1 MEKETPKWWEKLGR
15 PEYGGELV
23 IRANNKIVNFDP
35 YDAPSGNIH
44 SAWMERLVS
53 GDWTLDP
60 SVFDFLPHWH
70 PSQYLK
76 GHLAESW
83 EFTDPGTYVAHL
95 RKGIH
100 WQNIPPANGREFTAD
115 DVVFHYQRMCGMG
128 DFGKPSPQRAPA
140 FQDLVSVTAADR
152 YTVVFKWRVS
162 NKEFILET
170 MHQISPVACLENPE
184 AVKKWGDLNDWHHA
198 VGTGP
203 YMLKDFVPEGAATL
217 VKNPDYWGHD
227 ERYPLH
233 KLPYIDTVKF
243 VLIRDEAE
251 AIESMRQGKVDIID
265 HISPKQAYA
274 IRKTNPEIL
283 QITHPDSNAASIEP
297 RNDTAPFNDIRVRKA
312 MQLAIDL
319 PALAK
324 GYFAGTIDPYPSTLT
339 SRYMTGWGFPYE
351 EWPQD
356 LKDEYAYNP
365 AAAKKLLAD
374 AGYPHGF
381 KTNIVVDAAADLGM
395 IQIVKSYFAA
405 VGIDME
411 IRTMATG
418 EWIKFVLTGHEHD
431 QMAHRTGGPLGHT
444 SAPNRDLSLYQKGGR
459 SNWGMVDDP
468 VFDGFL
474 PKVLAAVKLEETR
487 KIVKEANEYVARQHF
502 SISLLQPRAHSLC
515 QPWVKGFSGQ
525 FGSAWA
531 HGGGPAMLSFYLPRF
546 WIDLKLKQ
554 EMGRR
559 K

>member
-1 MEKETPKWWEKLGR
+1 MKKKTRKWWEKFGK

-53 GDWTLDP
+53 CDWTLDP
-60 SVFDFLPHWH
+60 AVFDFLPHWH
-70 PSQYLK
+70 PSQYMK
-76 GHLAESW
+76 GCLAESW

-100 WQNIPPANGREFTAD
+100 WQNIPPANGREFNAD

-128 DFGKPSPQRAPA
+128 NFSKPSQQRAPA
-140 FQDLVSVTAADR
+140 FQELVSVTAADQ
-152 YTVVFKWRVS
+152 YTVIFKWNVT
-162 NKEFILET
+162 NKELILET
-170 MHQISPVACLENPE
+170 MHQISPAACLENPE

-203 YMLKDFVPEGAATL
+203 YMLKEFLPGGAATL

-243 VLIRDEAE
+243 ILMANEAE
-251 AIESMRQGKVDIID
+251 AIEAMRQGKLDIID

-274 IRKTNPEIL
+274 IQKTNPEIL

-297 RNDTAPFNDIRVRKA
+297 RNDTTPFNDIRVRKA
-312 MQLAIDL
+312 MQMAIDL

-324 GYFAGTIDPYPSTLT
+324 EYFEGTIEPYPSTLT

-365 AAAKKLLAD
+365 PAAKKLLAE
-374 AGYPHGF
+374 AGYSNGF
-381 KTNIVVDAAADLGM
+381 TTNIVVDAAADLGM
-395 IQIVKSYFAA
+395 IQIIKSYFAA

-411 IRTMATG
+411 IRIMATG
-418 EWIKFVLTGHEHD
+418 QWINFVLVGHKHD
-431 QMAHRTGGPLGHT
+431 QLAHRTGGPLGHT
-444 SAPNRDLSLYQKGGR
+444 SAPNRDLTLYQKGVR
-459 SNWGMVDDP
+459 SNWAMVDDP
-468 VFDGFL
+468 VFEGFL
-474 PKVLAAVKLEETR
+474 PKVLVAKDLEETR

-546 WIDLKLKQ
+546 WIDQKMKKA
-554 EMGRR
+554 MGL
-559 K
+559 

>member
-1 MEKETPKWWEKLGR
+1 MKKKTRKWWEKFGK

-53 GDWTLDP
+53 CDWTLDP
-60 SVFDFLPHWH
+60 AVFDFLPHWH
-70 PSQYLK
+70 PSQYMK
-76 GHLAESW
+76 GCLAESW

-100 WQNIPPANGREFTAD
+100 WQNIPPANGREFNAD

-128 DFGKPSPQRAPA
+128 NFSKPSQQRAPA
-140 FQDLVSVTAADR
+140 FQELVSVTAADQ
-152 YTVVFKWRVS
+152 YTVIFKWNVT
-162 NKEFILET
+162 NKELILET
-170 MHQISPVACLENPE
+170 MHQISPAACLENPE

-203 YMLKDFVPEGAATL
+203 YMLKEFLPGGAATL

-243 VLIRDEAE
+243 ILMANEAE
-251 AIESMRQGKVDIID
+251 AIEAMRQGKLDIID

-274 IRKTNPEIL
+274 IQKTNPEIL

-297 RNDTAPFNDIRVRKA
+297 RNDTTPFNDIRVRKA
-312 MQLAIDL
+312 MQMAVDL
-319 PALAK
+319 PAIAK
-324 GYFAGTIDPYPSTLT
+324 TLYGGAADPSPSSFSSSAMSTWGK
-339 SRYMTGWGFPYE
+339 GWGFPYD

-365 AAAKKLLAD
+365 ALAKKLLAE
-374 AGYPHGF
+374 AGYPDGF
-381 KTNIVVDAAADLGM
+381 KTNIVADIAADLELLKV
-395 IQIVKSYFAA
+395 VKSYFAA

-411 IRTMATG
+411 IRTMESAA
-418 EWIKFVLTGHEHD
+418 WIAFTQVEKKHD
-431 QMAHRTGGPLGHT
+431 QMAFHSGGSLHRSHEPLRQLTIFQTG
-444 SAPNRDLSLYQKGGR
+444 SS
-459 SNWGMVDDP
+459 SNPHMMVSDP
-468 VFDGFL
+468 VYDSFYT
-474 PKVLAAVKLEETR
+474 KAVAATSVEGVKTIFR
-487 KIVKEANEYVARQHF
+487 DANEYVARKHF
-502 SISLLQPRAHSLC
+502 AISLVQPMQYSLY
-515 QPWVKGFSGQ
+515 QPWFKGYHGQ
-525 FGSAWA
+525 FGAISWS
-531 HGGGPAMLSFYLPRF
+531 PPSFSFYTARF
-546 WIDLKLKQ
+546 WIDRNLKKS
-554 EMGRR
+554 MGH
-559 K
+559 